1 MNQAQMQIRLERAKN
16 RVREI
21 IAADLL
27 GATVDANGKPKQAIV
42 SMLVAHDDAKEKA
55 AALS

>member
-16 RVREI
+16 RVSEI

-27 GATVDANGKPKQAIV
+27 GETVDSNGKPEQTIV
-42 SMLVAHDDAKEKA
+42 SMLVAHDDAMEKA
-55 AALS
+55 AAQP

>member
-27 GATVDANGKPKQAIV
+27 GETVDANGKPAQAIV
-42 SMLVAHDDAKEKA
+42 SKPVAHDDAKERTV
-55 AALS
+55 ALP